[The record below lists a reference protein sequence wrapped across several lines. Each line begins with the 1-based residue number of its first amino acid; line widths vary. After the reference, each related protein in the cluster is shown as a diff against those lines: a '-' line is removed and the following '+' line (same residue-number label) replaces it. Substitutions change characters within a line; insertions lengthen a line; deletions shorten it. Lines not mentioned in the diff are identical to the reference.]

1 MFSIIQPLLYKTCR
15 SLEGSSCNSLETTY
29 ILFKLPQVYVSQR
42 RTHSQVFS
50 IVRFYHKLQTYNKI
64 WILKVR
70 PKVNNLISIK
80 CTHILVFFQF
90 YIRLSNKPWRQISY
104 LVQICKYLLG
114 ALLLFSNS
122 SLTILNYYK
131 GHIISKIT
139 LFISNI
145 TLFQRLNISYSFF
158 DGKIINSFNSQSTSG
173 EKLTSVLARKIC
185 NCKYFMDTNYN
196 TKQMSH
202 LRKKRS
208 RAVGCIVF
216 RKSSPPSPFP
226 ARFVSTVAK
235 VNVPFF
241 DILKCEKMTFDM

>member
-50 IVRFYHKLQTYNKI
+50 IFRFYHKLQTYNKI

-131 GHIISKIT
+131 GHIISNV
-139 LFISNI
+139 IS
-145 TLFQRLNISYSFF
+145 FQRLNVSYNSLFLYHYFLAISIVLRGLSINYVVSKSAFF
-158 DGKIINSFNSQSTSG
+158 DPLPLVI
-173 EKLTSVLARKIC
+173 
-185 NCKYFMDTNYN
+185 
-196 TKQMSH
+196 
-202 LRKKRS
+202 
-208 RAVGCIVF
+208 
-216 RKSSPPSPFP
+216 
-226 ARFVSTVAK
+226 
-235 VNVPFF
+235 FF
-241 DILKCEKMTFDM
+241 ISLYSK